1 MIFQMQLEILELI
14 GGLVLDNKN
23 EIKVSAK
30 QLQGWRNPEKDEMC
44 VIQGILI
51 DIAKGEANTNKLGN
65 IGAFF
70 IVMVSIVGALKII
83 KSINNVIMES
93 GLFIATLCLLTGIGL
108 LFVAYYFAKM
118 IYWDVTNK
126 PVKMYLNAVE
136 SGSFRIIDVEIIEKL
151 KTQNVNGNLDG
162 HFVKVQDCYGNK
174 CNEILRM
181 RFVNEYSG
189 KDAILVDVISERVSK
204 KVSRLIVLPK
214 KHASISTW
222 EKGLKLYQ
230 KYMK

>member
-1 MIFQMQLEILELI
+1 MQSEISELI
-14 GGLVLDNKN
+14 GGLALDNKK
-23 EIKVSAK
+23 ERKVSAK
-30 QLQGWRNPEKDEMC
+30 QLQGWRKPENDEMC

-51 DIAKGEANTNKLGN
+51 DIAKGEVNTNKLGN

-70 IVMVSIVGALKII
+70 LVIVSVVGALKIFE
-83 KSINNVIMES
+83 SISNVIVGS
-93 GLFIATLCLLTGIGL
+93 GLFIAVVCLLTGIGL

-118 IYWDVTNK
+118 IYWDITNK
-126 PVKMYLNAVE
+126 PVKTYLNAVK
-136 SGSFRIIDVEIIEKL
+136 SGSFHIIDVEIIEKI

-162 HFVKVQDCYGNK
+162 HFVKVKDSYGNK
-174 CNEILRM
+174 CNEILRI
-181 RFVNEYSG
+181 RFVNEYYG
-189 KDAILVDVISERVSK
+189 KDAILVDVISEKVSK